1 MDGRTR
7 RARPACSSQRC
18 PTAIAC
24 DADACT
30 APPPTHTHTHT
41 NTLSLPSTPSQ
52 PSMFMLEYMQKKFGI
67 AADEICMVGDRL
79 DTDIEFGN
87 NGGARTMLVLSGVTT
102 EETLLSPE
110 NAIKPDFYAPNLP
123 ELAKSTSVTA

>member
-1 MDGRTR
+1 MHDTHFFR
-7 RARPACSSQRC
+7 SSRDSHIRV
-18 PTAIAC
+18 TFAFLAH
-24 DADACT
+24 T
-30 APPPTHTHTHT
+30 AP
-41 NTLSLPSTPSQ
+41 LSWSSQ